1 MYHQQTRKNICKA
14 RIANIKPLLIWQD
27 FCNLENSSDICTN
40 IEFKEIVQ
48 KLYCYYLWLM
58 QFYKISSF
66 DWLIVVCKP
75 SNFKLLIHNF
85 KWQTTRGEFFLKIR
99 TDFRLKTDGQSNLYR
114 LLRNWNTFRKLYL
127 WVQALFAP
135 VKISAE
141 LPGMLNNCTYV
152 CDHGWAWNWC
162 LMTNFSI

>member
-1 MYHQQTRKNICKA
+1 MFLKKYFKRRFLYILSNNFSKSKFCPFILFSFHCKMYHQQTRKNICKA

-99 TDFRLKTDGQSNLYR
+99 TD
-114 LLRNWNTFRKLYL
+114 LR
-127 WVQALFAP
+127 V
-135 VKISAE
+135 
-141 LPGMLNNCTYV
+141 
-152 CDHGWAWNWC
+152 
-162 LMTNFSI
+162 